1 MTRSGRRLARRTPPD
16 RAREEFERFVASS
29 AADLLRLA
37 YLVVWDL
44 TAAEDLVQECY
55 VRVARKW
62 TRISKMERPDAYTR
76 RVLVH
81 LAIDD
86 SRRQRRRRGE
96 LDRRALGEADQPDRV
111 VETELGLVDLHHD
124 LVDVL
129 GRLAPRQRAVLVLRF
144 FADMTEEQVAEA
156 LGCSVGTVKSTAS
169 RALARLREHYDLLPR
184 ADLTGNGHFDAETH
198 SNGHHSPTTKASN
211 DARTRT

>member
-1 MTRSGRRLARRTPPD
+1 MTRSGRRLARRTSPD

-44 TAAEDLVQECY
+44 TAAEDLVQECF
-55 VRVARKW
+55 VRVAHRW

-86 SRRQRRRRGE
+86 SSRQRRRRGE
-96 LDRRALGEADQPDRV
+96 LDRHAFAPAEQPDRV
-111 VETELGLVDLHHD
+111 VETGLELVDLRHD
-124 LVDVL
+124 LVGLL
-129 GRLAPRQRAVLVLRF
+129 GRLAPRQRAVLVLRYF
-144 FADMTEEQVAEA
+144 EDMTEERVAEV
-156 LGCSVGTVKSTAS
+156 LDCSVGTVKSTAS
-169 RALARLREHYDLLPR
+169 RALDRLREHYDLLPR
-184 ADLTGNGHFDAETH
+184 ADLTGNGHLDAETH
-198 SNGHHSPTTKASN
+198 ANGHHSPTTKASN
-211 DARTRT
+211 DARVRT